1 MRRRPVTPNK
11 VTTLHQAKHSISL
24 HLNSSSSNTNS
35 HNINMRHLHSTS
47 HLHPQSH
54 HPCQTAMLA
63 TMLQQSVQ

>member
-1 MRRRPVTPNK
+1 MRRRLVTPNK

-24 HLNSSSSNTNS
+24 RLSSSNTNS

-54 HPCQTAMLA
+54 HPCPMVMSAIT
-63 TMLQQSVQ
+63 LQQSVR